1 MSKRWKEE
9 NVANYIILF
18 QCNNISYY
26 IIINLLNNMEQPQP
40 QQPNITNRIGEFG
53 EKVQESIKPI
63 TNVVNN
69 GIENFNQGVSSIKE
83 NVGNT
88 LNEFSSKDAVNASND
103 FLNSNSIIAKFAFII
118 LILILFV
125 FLFNLGVSLILY
137 FTSPSKSPFIV
148 KGLISGSNGMVVTQN
163 PSSSSSIIIQRSN
176 NNKSGIEFTWSVWLY
191 VSNGNNLTTYSH
203 VFNKG
208 DGSWDSQTGIA
219 KVNNG
224 PGLYLINPSSATNQQ
239 MGLHVMMDTENTDG
253 VGNSSTQILNI
264 SEIPLQ
270 KWFNVCIRLE
280 NVILDV
286 YLNGTN
292 SGRIIMPYVP
302 RQNYNDINICQNGG
316 FNGNL
321 SDLRYFDHALSV
333 YEINS
338 LMWKGPNLSQNSTA
352 VSTTGTTYLKGT
364 NYISNLWYTSK
375 W

>member
-1 MSKRWKEE
+1 
-9 NVANYIILF
+9 
-18 QCNNISYY
+18 
-26 IIINLLNNMEQPQP
+26 MEQQP
-40 QQPNITNRIGEFG
+40 TITKRIGELG
-53 EKVQESIKPI
+53 EKVQEGIKPI
-63 TNVVNN
+63 TTVVNN
-69 GIENFNQGVSSIKE
+69 SIENFNQGVASVKE
-83 NVGNT
+83 NIGNT
-88 LNEFSSKDAVNASND
+88 LNEFSSKESVNASND

-125 FLFNLGVSLILY
+125 FLFNLGISLILY
-137 FTSPSKSPFIV
+137 FTSPSKSPYIV
-148 KGLISGSNGMVVTQN
+148 KGLIPGSNGMVIPQN
-163 PSSSSSIIIQRSN
+163 PTSSSSITIQRSN

-208 DGSWDSQTGIA
+208 DSNWDSRTGVA

-224 PGLYLINPSSATNQQ
+224 PGLYLINTSSTNQQ
-239 MGLHVMMDTENTDG
+239 MGLHVIMDTENTDG
-253 VGNSSTQILNI
+253 IGNNSTQILDI

-338 LMWKGPNLSQNSTA
+338 LIWKGPNLSQNATS
-352 VSTTGTTYLKGT
+352 VSSTGTTYLKGT
-364 NYISNLWYTSK
+364 NYMSNLWYTSK

>member
-1 MSKRWKEE
+1 
-9 NVANYIILF
+9 
-18 QCNNISYY
+18 
-26 IIINLLNNMEQPQP
+26 MEQPQP

>member
-1 MSKRWKEE
+1 
-9 NVANYIILF
+9 
-18 QCNNISYY
+18 
-26 IIINLLNNMEQPQP
+26 MEQPQ
-40 QQPNITNRIGEFG
+40 QQPNITKRMGELG

-63 TNVVNN
+63 TTVVNN
-69 GIENFNQGVSSIKE
+69 GIENFNQGVASVKE
-83 NVGNT
+83 NVGNA
-88 LNEFSSKDAVNASND
+88 LDEFSSKGAVNASND

-137 FTSPSKSPFIV
+137 FTSPSKSPYIV
-148 KGLISGSNGMVVTQN
+148 KGLISGSNGMVITQN
-163 PSSSSSIIIQRSN
+163 PTSSSSIIIQRSN
-176 NNKSGIEFTWSVWLY
+176 NKKSCIEFTWSVWLY

-208 DGSWDSQTGIA
+208 DGGWDSKTGVA

-224 PGLYLINPSSATNQQ
+224 PGLYLINPSSTTNQQ
-239 MGLHVMMDTENTDG
+239 MGLHVIMDTENTDG
-253 VGNSSTQILNI
+253 IGNNSTQILDI

-338 LMWKGPNLSQNSTA
+338 LIWKGPNLSQNSTT

-364 NYISNLWYTSK
+364 NYMSNLWYTSK